1 MSCDRYLPANLARGN
16 LAAVVGLLS
25 DTHMPQRRRALPEN
39 LADVLGGVDFLLH
52 AGDVG
57 ELWVLDQLSA
67 IAPVFAVHGN
77 DDTDDA
83 QRELPFQQII
93 TIAGQRILLWHS
105 HYPNWDEEMA
115 SRSDEDLH
123 RTLQRSVD
131 QAQRAGANV
140 VVFGHWHIPLVKQV
154 DGILTV
160 NPGALASGNEFTRM
174 LRNTVALLFVE
185 RSGVCH
191 VNHVDLGA
199 PDAPFTPQIDWDAGF
214 TTAANHFTKSILAAD
229 LAPLIRFLRA
239 HLTRQEILMIR
250 PPVAAI
256 AHPIWENEGGEL
268 TLAAVEDALLNTNT
282 LPPELHARVQE
293 LWHAWQNSR

>member
-1 MSCDRYLPANLARGN
+1 MSFDRYLPANIVRGN
-16 LAAVVGLLS
+16 LVAVVGLIS
-25 DTHMPQRRRALPEN
+25 DTHMPLRRRALPEN

-83 QRELPFQQII
+83 QRELPFQQLI

-105 HYPNWDEEMA
+105 HFPNWEEEMA
-115 SRSDEDLH
+115 FREDDDLYRS
-123 RTLQRSVD
+123 LQRSVD
-131 QAQRAGANV
+131 QGKRAGANV
-140 VVFGHWHIPLVKQV
+140 VVFGHWHIPLVKYM
-154 DGILTV
+154 DGVLII

-174 LRNTVALLFVE
+174 LRNAVALLFVE
-185 RSGVCH
+185 NSGTCH
-191 VNHVDLGA
+191 VAHVDLAA
-199 PDAPFTPQIDWDAGF
+199 PDAAYIPQIDWDDGF
-214 TTAANHFTKSILAAD
+214 IVAMNQFATSIIAPD
-229 LAPLIRFLRA
+229 LVPAIRFLRA
-239 HLTRQEILMIR
+239 KLSKQELQMIR
-250 PPVAAI
+250 PLIAEI

-268 TLAAVEDALLNTNT
+268 TPAAVEDALLNTSA